1 MYQSVALSVA
11 LFIGKER
18 SFERRR
24 RNDPL
29 TTWKNV
35 NIESGI
41 SVCLLDRQPTYVA
54 TQNNKART
62 DVAAIQPASQTGR
75 LMGAGNDKL
84 VSVGRPNQR

>member
-1 MYQSVALSVA
+1 MYQSVARSGGP
-11 LFIGKER
+11 FIGEER

-29 TTWKNV
+29 TTWKNA
-35 NIESGI
+35 NIKSGI
-41 SVCLLDRQPTYVA
+41 PVRVRPLDRQPTWWLHK
-54 TQNNKART
+54 TTTKRGRRMS
-62 DVAAIQPASQTGR
+62 QPDR

>member
-1 MYQSVALSVA
+1 MYQSVARSVA

-29 TTWKNV
+29 TTWKNA
-35 NIESGI
+35 NIKSAGI
-41 SVCLLDRQPTYVA
+41 PVRPLDRQPTWWLH
-54 TQNNKART
+54 NKTTTKRGRMS
-62 DVAAIQPASQTGR
+62 QPDR